1 MVYISLGN
9 IFKKQKLQ
17 PIDIHLVDFPASWY
31 QQYFSK

>member
-17 PIDIHLVDFPASWY
+17 PIDIQFVGALSGT
-31 QQYFSK
+31 SGT